1 MRIAFFILLIIH
13 GLIHL
18 IGFIKAFEL
27 LNHKSLPISVSK
39 PGGIVWLLCT
49 ALFLLSAIL
58 FISKNSH
65 WWVPVIPALALSQV
79 LIIGSWQHA
88 KMGTIANIL
97 IALVAVVAMAQ
108 ARFAAEVAKEMNHIG
123 TLGKGNPPS
132 QINASEIESLPAP
145 VRRWLANSG
154 VSPDGHSGAI
164 TLYQNAR
171 IKLKPEQTGWYPATA
186 KQVIS
191 ADPPAFVWTVHMQMN
206 PFMHVSGM
214 DKLENGKGEMR
225 MLLWSLI
232 PVVNERGNER
242 IDLGTMQR
250 YLGEIVWFPSAALHP
265 DISWK
270 GVDEHTAVATL
281 TSGSNSVEGTFEF
294 GLDGLLKSFST
305 LRYMGG
311 DATAPK
317 RPWRIDVIENG
328 EMNGLRIPTKLN
340 ATWTLDD
347 GDWTWMELEIT
358 GREEDETFPK
368 EM

>member
-27 LNHKSLPISVSK
+27 LNHKSLPLAVSK

-58 FISKNSH
+58 FISKNSN
-65 WWVPVIPALALSQV
+65 WWIPVIPAVALSQV

-88 KMGTIANIL
+88 KMGTIANVL
-97 IALVAVVAMAQ
+97 IALVAVVAIAQ
-108 ARFAAEVAKEMNHIG
+108 TRFAGEVAKEMNHVK

-132 QINASEIESLPAP
+132 QIKASEIESLPAP

-154 VSPDGHSGAI
+154 VNPGGHSGAI
-164 TLYQNAR
+164 TLHQNAR
-171 IKLKPEQTGWYPATA
+171 IKMKPEQTGWYPATA

-232 PVVNERGNER
+232 PVVNEKGNER
-242 IDLGTMQR
+242 IDLGTLQR
-250 YLGEIVWFPSAALHP
+250 YLGEIVWLPHAALHP
-265 DISWK
+265 DMAWEGI
-270 GVDEHTAVATL
+270 DEHTAIATL
-281 TSGSNSVEGTFEF
+281 TSGGKSAEGTFEF
-294 GLDGLLKSFST
+294 GPDGLLKSFST

-311 DATAPK
+311 DENASK

-328 EMNGLRIPTKLN
+328 ELNGLRIPTKLK

-358 GREEDETFPK
+358 GREEDETSPQ